1 MWYVQN
7 QITNNWD
14 ISPLVTAK
22 ALLVSGTVYTRM
34 EVHSVDFHPGVNR
47 AWQLANISWMAEQI
61 HMIELVLVSAY
72 QKFLMIYDIL
82 YGDQYS

>member
-1 MWYVQN
+1 MTLASFHKSAHLQ
-7 QITNNWD
+7 
-14 ISPLVTAK
+14 
-22 ALLVSGTVYTRM
+22 VY
-34 EVHSVDFHPGVNR
+34 SADFYSSVNR
-47 AWQLANISWMAEQI
+47 AWQLANISWMAGQI